1 MRRILFRAATALAIV
16 LLVLNLIMIASIFSG
31 AVEAAGERFSLN
43 TKVVQGDEVVISDSV
58 ITDLSVASTLTV
70 PANTRYV
77 QIQAQ
82 GGNIRYRWG
91 TAPTATT
98 GGIVYAGDYFN
109 VWASPDTIQLIEE
122 SSADAYVAFIR

>member
-16 LLVLNLIMIASIFSG
+16 LLVLNLIMIASIFSR

-58 ITDLSVASTLTV
+58 ITDLSVASTLAV